1 MATEIMMRHK
11 ASGLMKSGYYGFS
24 WTTFFFAGFPA
35 LFRKDFLTFIG
46 SLPVLVVLGIST
58 AGVGAFIAMLIWAF
72 MYNSYYTKRL
82 LERGYE
88 FCGTPAENEKAASA
102 LGVSIR
108 PAEVNNEIRPN
119 VSVKDLTPPKI
130 AVEKKTLDNDA
141 YKIFLVKKYK
151 IEHNTVL
158 NKYIVDDALF
168 DTVDE
173 ALAAARVKDVEE
185 DQKNSVR
192 SKKWSVAEAV
202 QYLESQGYQIKSDNS
217 SHKVSFDKS
226 TYYFNSDEKLIDYAQ
241 SIKYQ
246 E

>member
-46 SLPVLVVLGIST
+46 SLPVLFIVAIPT

-88 FCGTPAENEKAASA
+88 FCGTSAENEKAASA
-102 LGVSIR
+102 LGVSIYS
-108 PAEVNNEIRPN
+108 AELNKETRPN
-119 VSVKDLTPPKI
+119 VPTHESTSPRNFSEEKI
-130 AVEKKTLDNDA
+130 LSNDA

-151 IEHNTVL
+151 IEHNAVL
-158 NKYIVDDALF
+158 NKFIVQDSLF
-168 DTVDE
+168 DDVDQ
-173 ALAAARVKDVEE
+173 ALEAARLKDIEE
-185 DQKNSVR
+185 EQEYILKN
-192 SKKWSVAEAV
+192 KKWTVAEAV
-202 QYLESQGYQIKSDNS
+202 QHLESKDYQVKSDGSN
-217 SHKVSFDKS
+217 HTVSFGKS
-226 TYYFNSDEKLIDYAQ
+226 TYYFSNDEKLIRYAQ
-241 SIKYQ
+241 LIN
-246 E
+246 